1 MAKTKKLRIITNGLS
16 GIVAG
21 QIPEDGTMCPD
32 DQMEQLGY
40 TYQDSCTL
48 TEEDPETNEFYAEEV
63 DDPIFVSD
71 PKDGKKTLTFSIP
84 DPSVET
90 IAMLKGGTYQNV
102 GDTVGDGEEETTATD
117 TGWYASDN
125 APSVELAF
133 KITAKTGY
141 TFYIP
146 RAKVV
151 AKFNAEFKKAA
162 VVLLEV
168 TATVMQPINDD
179 VPKLY
184 LLKK

>member
-1 MAKTKKLRIITNGLS
+1 MARNVKIITNGLS

-21 QIPEDGTMCPD
+21 QIPADGTMCPD
-32 DQMEQLGY
+32 ADMHQLGY
-40 TYQDSCTL
+40 TYQDTCTL

-90 IAMLKGGTYQNV
+90 IAMLKGGTYQNE
-102 GDTVGDGEEETTATD
+102 GDTIGEEQDATTAKE
-117 TGWYASDN
+117 TGWYAPDN
-125 APSVELAF
+125 APGVELAF
-133 KITAKTGY
+133 KVTAKTGFI
-141 TFYIP
+141 FYIP

-151 AKFNAEFKKAA
+151 AKFNAEFKKGSIM
-162 VVLLEV
+162 LLEV
-168 TATVMQPINDD
+168 TATVMQPTNDD

-184 LLKK
+184 IVKK